1 MTIIWTCYWSI
12 SQRLLQQVW
21 LFFKTNKLTMEAFHS
36 VQTYPDKSKA
46 FGYFSLLVNHKRIPP
61 VTHYL
66 PLLVN
71 HKRIPPVPHYLPFT
85 SYLPW
90 NSLDWDYTPLC
101 TFSGQIQE
109 ICKVSLVSVHLL
121 MRSYKKF
128 GQTDGQSDS
137 YKLGLQGA

>member
-46 FGYFSLLVNHKRIPP
+46 FGYFS
-61 VTHYL
+61 
-66 PLLVN
+66 LLVN